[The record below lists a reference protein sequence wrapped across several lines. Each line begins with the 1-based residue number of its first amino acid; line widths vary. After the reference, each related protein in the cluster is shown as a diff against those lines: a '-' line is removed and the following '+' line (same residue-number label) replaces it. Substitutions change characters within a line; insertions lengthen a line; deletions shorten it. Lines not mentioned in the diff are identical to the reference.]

1 MATQKLYS
9 DIDFTFTKKP
19 VGADVALSYDTQAV
33 IRSIRNIL
41 STRVYEKKFDPIF
54 GSNLDALL
62 FELVTPLTA
71 AAINNEIMTAIKNYE
86 PRVNVQNIDV
96 NPLPDQNA
104 YSVTITFY
112 LVNASQPT
120 SITLLLERNR

>member
-1 MATQKLYS
+1 MATLQKIYS
-9 DIDFTFTKKP
+9 DIDFTFIPKP
-19 VGADVALSYDTQAV
+19 GTGDVALSYDTQAV

-71 AAINNEIMTAIKNYE
+71 AAINNEII
-86 PRVNVQNIDV
+86 P
-96 NPLPDQNA
+96 
-104 YSVTITFY
+104 
-112 LVNASQPT
+112 AS
-120 SITLLLERNR
+120 SIINFPP